1 MVTWQFLCA
10 NKIALATCST
20 AMALTILHALPCHR
34 EALLWTSS
42 TSNMGLPTYSSY
54 ADEKLLA
61 RQHDQPSPLGQ
72 RSRPSSRRRVV
83 GHFIP
88 SLFLFCAVLFLFR
101 SAFVIHNRCGTS
113 KDLAGAEISRIRQ
126 GIAEPRKVELEAHI
140 MSKCPDARDCLQQL
154 VVPAM
159 VQISEKV
166 DFKLSYIG
174 KLV

>member
-1 MVTWQFLCA
+1 M
-10 NKIALATCST
+10 
-20 AMALTILHALPCHR
+20 
-34 EALLWTSS
+34 
-42 TSNMGLPTYSSY
+42 
-54 ADEKLLA
+54 
-61 RQHDQPSPLGQ
+61 
-72 RSRPSSRRRVV
+72 
-83 GHFIP
+83 
-88 SLFLFCAVLFLFR
+88 
-101 SAFVIHNRCGTS
+101 IHNRCGTS

-174 KLV
+174 KSV